1 MRIANSA
8 LLAAALLTTSSLVA
22 LAQPGAPPAPPGP
35 RQPASPPKLKILGPV
50 PGSQPVEF
58 DVVLPLSNSAGLDA
72 LLADQQNSTSPK
84 FHKWLKPAE
93 FAARFGASQQAVNA
107 AASTLKQFGLQVM
120 PQSRSLHVA
129 GTAAQ
134 VNMAFNVS
142 LVLAA
147 NAAGQQQLVANGP
160 LTPPAALSLGG
171 AVVSAFNPSGFQ
183 AMPMVH
189 RSSGGY
195 MNRSSGGYGQGGNS
209 SSRPGYFYNDLKQ
222 AYGYPSYEATTTG
235 EGKGNPRLDGTG
247 ATVAVVM
254 ASDVLD
260 SDISALFD
268 QTNFKTTSG
277 QPSDPKLFG
286 RRPVNGGA
294 IFSTTS
300 GASEEATIDVE
311 QVLGGAP
318 GAQVILYDPPDLS
331 DQSLISTYTA
341 IVNDDIADVVSMSFG
356 QCELYYTA
364 AYNNGIDQTAILKIF
379 SELFRQG
386 NAEGITF
393 IAASGDAGGLGC
405 VNSEYFSGGSGQ
417 FTTGVSVPAADPNVT
432 SVGGTN
438 LITAAAVGGSDFTY
452 VRENTWSDP
461 ELASDPFGV
470 GVNASGGLW
479 GSGGGVST
487 LYAKPSYQTLVGTG
501 SLSFRTV
508 PDIAMEM
515 GGCPDSVQGSCN
527 GGDVGLDGSG
537 NTERSSLN
545 VVFDGQLD
553 SVVGTSA
560 AAPELASAVA
570 LLVETQGRQGNLNPY
585 LYMLA
590 RRQASGGATYF
601 HQSIPGFNGIASS
614 SGSYNLMTG
623 NGTPDV
629 AALIGLTNIVRAG
642 TPRSPSNP

>member
-1 MRIANSA
+1 MRITKTA

-22 LAQPGAPPAPPGP
+22 LAQPGASPGHP
-35 RQPASPPKLKILGPV
+35 RPSSPPKLKILGPV
-50 PGSQPVEF
+50 PASQLVEF
-58 DVVLPLSNSAGLDA
+58 DVILPLSNPAALDA
-72 LLADQQNSTSPK
+72 LLADQQNPTSPR
-84 FHKWLKPAE
+84 FHQWLKPND
-93 FAARFGASQQAVNA
+93 FAARFGASQQTVNA
-107 AASTLKQFGLQVM
+107 AALILKQFGLQVT

-134 VNMAFNVS
+134 VNTAFNVS

-160 LTPPAALSLGG
+160 LTPPVALSSAG
-171 AVVSAFNPSGFQ
+171 ALVSAFNPSGFQ
-183 AMPMVH
+183 AMPLMR

-195 MNRSSGGYGQGGNS
+195 MHRSTGGYGQGGNS
-209 SSRPGYFYNDLKQ
+209 SSTPGYFYNDLKQ

-235 EGKGNPRLDGTG
+235 KGKGDPRLDGTG

-254 ASDVLD
+254 ASDVQD

-268 QTNFKTTSG
+268 QMNFKATSG
-277 QPSDPKLFG
+277 QQSNPKLFG
-286 RRPVNGGA
+286 RRPVNGSA
-294 IFSTTS
+294 IFSTTNT
-300 GASEEATIDVE
+300 AWEEATIDVE

-318 GAQVILYDPPDLS
+318 GARVILYDPPDLS

-364 AYNNGIDQTAILKIF
+364 QYNDGVDQTAVLHIF
-379 SELFRQG
+379 SELFKQG

-393 IAASGDAGGLGC
+393 IAASGDSSGLGC
-405 VNSEYFSGGSGQ
+405 MNPEYFSGGSGQ
-417 FTTGVSVPAADPNVT
+417 FVAGVSVPAADPNVT

-438 LITAAAVGGSDFTY
+438 LVTAATIGGSGSTY
-452 VRENTWSDP
+452 VRENAWSDP
-461 ELASDPFGV
+461 ELAFDPFGV
-470 GVNASGGLW
+470 GVNVSGGLW

-487 LYAKPSYQTLVGTG
+487 LYAQPSYQTLVSTG

-508 PDIAMEM
+508 PDIAIEM
-515 GGCPDSVQGSCN
+515 GGCPDVAQGSCN
-527 GGDVGLDGSG
+527 GGGTGIDGWG
-537 NTERSSLN
+537 NAERSSLN
-545 VVFDGQLD
+545 VVFDGQMD

-560 AAPELASAVA
+560 AAPEMASAVA
-570 LLVETQGRQGNLNPY
+570 LLVETQGRQGNLNLY

-614 SGSYNLMTG
+614 KGTYNLMTG

-629 AALIGLTNIVRAG
+629 AALIGMSNVVRAG
-642 TPRSPSNP
+642 APQSASNP